1 MNICGILVHSRPE
14 NTDVV
19 RERLTNITGI
29 EVHGINEDGRMVIT
43 LEEDN
48 EDRMA
53 DTLMSL
59 QDVDGVVSASMIYHH
74 REEDEETREEVL
86 Q

>member
-1 MNICGILVHSRPE
+1 MNICGILVHARPE
-14 NTDVV
+14 NTEVV
-19 RERLTNITGI
+19 RERLIGITGV
-29 EVHGINEDGRMVIT
+29 EVHGINDDGRMVVT

-48 EDRMA
+48 ESRMA
-53 DTLMSL
+53 DTLMGL

-74 REEDEETREEVL
+74 REEDEETPEEVM

>member
-1 MNICGILVHSRPE
+1 MNICGILVHARPE
-14 NTDVV
+14 NTEVV
-19 RERLTNITGI
+19 RDSLDSILGV
-29 EVHGINEDGRMVIT
+29 EVHGINEDGRMVVT

-48 EDRMA
+48 EERMA

>member
-14 NTDVV
+14 NTAVV
-19 RERLTNITGI
+19 RKRLVDITGI
-29 EVHGINEDGRMVIT
+29 EVHGINEDGRMVVT

-53 DTLMSL
+53 DTLMNL
-59 QDVDGVVSASMIYHH
+59 QNVDGVVSASMIYHH
-74 REEDEETREEVL
+74 REEDEETREEVM